1 MSTSTPNA
9 TTEGKELDLVGKV
22 ELRLALADGD
32 KKLASLLKTYLCP
45 LLLKLGSEH
54 LSVRNKVISVCQ
66 HISTRTKPASVELP
80 VSALLE
86 QYKGCRNSL
95 VRHFDLLYI
104 QQGFDRLSVK
114 DRLDLLPKLMHGL
127 VDNFQ
132 ESITHTARLFNL
144 LLRLLHH
151 LTLPLRGSSDDLDL
165 RVKLGLADRSQDA
178 EFVATWLGKVI
189 LFNLTSSY
197 TEICPGLSTE
207 DCQFL
212 QLNGKLDVWNP
223 ASHGGLNLSETKVV
237 TARFLASGAFTE
249 AERFLPALF
258 ASADSNSRLSDIGDD
273 ILKRATPAISLED
286 RELVNRLFVIY
297 LGIRGETG
305 SPPVR
310 KPLQTKILAL
320 LCRSKEATTYVTQ
333 IVKIVKETLEPLN
346 LGYQSS
352 SGVPR
357 QGLESIRLR
366 GQVFAFTNW
375 VARTGSLEYLNALA
389 PALVTDLRTYI
400 EGQGWPRMNDD
411 NSSSYAGEVSSRS
424 FGYESIGLLAKACP
438 SELLVEPNL
447 DLLRWLFISLG
458 SDASGKD
465 ISISIEGALSSVVG
479 AFAHDVDT
487 DVEAALTDLL
497 LCNMTLQVGEHDS
510 NGNVVV
516 RSTRYVAVRF
526 ANRCLPF
533 SNATARWINVLA
545 LGGGPQQR
553 SEVVEEGKRGLDP
566 HWYRNLNPL
575 HDLASIE
582 GTVSEIPRYRMPKFD
597 DLVGVF
603 FPKETGSRSTNI
615 TRLGSGFSAA
625 IVFCRCVLL
634 HHALASK
641 DRAPV
646 VDVDWEKNIDAAIK
660 NDQQIRDIVR
670 VHLERIYAET
680 PFMLLKFLDTAFEG
694 LIDEGIVDADRPGAC
709 LLEICSLCTGP
720 SLDNIASRSTDLRG
734 VILGNRHDPR
744 VIASHIF
751 GLLASRD
758 GAATS
763 TVEDLIQVF
772 LHKADAWQDAIGSQV
787 HEVHGAILATAYW
800 LSRKK
805 YLQDDRGLHGE
816 VELRFMK
823 SVLAVLDTS
832 RDKELLDAAI
842 LATGQLSLFGTLS
855 PESIPAPYDVFFLIS
870 KLKERAGAGDE
881 KAVFSM
887 GHLAMQC
894 DEDVEEASPL
904 SRLTEAL
911 FTLHE
916 KRQPELQFAV
926 GAALSC
932 AAVGWQ
938 SKSLIGIEDVER
950 RSPPRSST
958 RSKVLGIMLERILN
972 DCKTTKPA
980 LRQGSVIWLLCIV
993 QYCGHLNEV
1002 QSQLRN
1008 CQAAFKGFFSDRES
1022 LNQETASRGLTL
1034 IYEKGDRALKDD
1046 LIKDL
1051 VGSFTG
1057 INTGLAGNVSGE
1069 TQLFEPGALPT
1080 GDGSVTTYKDIMSL
1094 AAEVGDSS
1102 LVYKFMSLASNNAIW
1117 SSRAAFGRF
1126 GLSNILSDS
1135 SVDGYLAQNP
1145 KLYPALFRYRFD
1157 PNTNVR
1163 IAMNDIWSALVKNPT
1178 AIIDT
1183 YFDSIIEDLF
1193 KNILGKEWR
1202 VRQASCAAL
1211 AELVQGRPLEKYE
1224 KYLIRI
1230 WSLTFKVI
1238 HPTWN
1243 GCGMALTI
1251 CVGVR

>member
-9 TTEGKELDLVGKV
+9 ITEGKELDLVGKV

-32 KKLASLLKTYLCP
+32 KKLGSLLKTYLCP

-66 HISTRTKPASVELP
+66 HIYTRTIPAAVELP
-80 VSALLE
+80 VPALLE
-86 QYKGCRNSL
+86 QYKGCNNSL
-95 VRHFDLLYI
+95 IRHFDLLYI
-104 QQGFDRLSVK
+104 QQGFDRLPVK
-114 DRLDLLPKLMHGL
+114 DRLDLLPRLMHGL

-132 ESITHTARLFNL
+132 ESVTHTARLFNL
-144 LLRLLHH
+144 FLRLLHQM
-151 LTLPLRGSSDDLDL
+151 TLPLRGSNEDLDL

-178 EFVATWLGKVI
+178 DFVAIWLGKVI
-189 LFNLTSSY
+189 LFTLTSSY
-197 TEICPGLSTE
+197 TEICSGLSAE

-212 QLNGKLDVWNP
+212 QLNGKPDVWNP
-223 ASHGGLNLSETKVV
+223 ASHGGLNLSETKIVA
-237 TARFLASGAFTE
+237 ARFLASGAFTE

-258 ASADSNSRLSDIGDD
+258 ASADSNTRLSDIGDD

-286 RELVNRLFVIY
+286 HELVNRLFTIY
-297 LGIRGETG
+297 LGSQGETR
-305 SPPVR
+305 SFPVR
-310 KPLQTKILAL
+310 KSLQTKILIL
-320 LCRSKEATTYVTQ
+320 LCRSKEATTFVTQ
-333 IVKIVKETLEPLN
+333 IIKIVKEALEPPN
-346 LGYQSS
+346 LGPQSS
-352 SGVPR
+352 SEVPR
-357 QGLESIRLR
+357 QGLESTRLR
-366 GQVFAFTNW
+366 SQIFAFTNW
-375 VARTGSLEYLNALA
+375 VARTGSFEYLHALA
-389 PALVTDLRTYI
+389 PALVKDLRAYI
-400 EGQGWPRMNDD
+400 EGQGWPRMNDE
-411 NSSSYAGEVSSRS
+411 NFSSYAGEVSSRS

-438 SELLVEPNL
+438 SELLVEPSL
-447 DLLRWLFISLG
+447 GLLRWLLISLS
-458 SDASGKD
+458 SDASGKN
-465 ISISIEGALSSVVG
+465 ISISIEGALSCVVG
-479 AFAHDVDT
+479 AFAHNLNT

-497 LCNMTLQVGEHDS
+497 LYNMTIHVGEHDS
-510 NGNVVV
+510 NGNLVV

-545 LGGGPQQR
+545 LRDGPQQR
-553 SEVVEEGKRGLDP
+553 SEVIEEGKRGLDP

-575 HDLASIE
+575 DDLPTTE
-582 GTVSEIPRYRMPKFD
+582 GTISQSPRYRMPKFNE
-597 DLVGVF
+597 LLGVF
-603 FPKETGSRSTNI
+603 FPDETVMRSTRKA
-615 TRLGSGFSAA
+615 RLGSGFPAA
-625 IVFCRCVLL
+625 VVFCRCVLW

-641 DRAPV
+641 DRAPM

-660 NDQQIRDIVR
+660 NDEESRGIARY
-670 VHLERIYAET
+670 HLETIYREN
-680 PFMLLKFLDTAFEG
+680 PLMLLKFLDAAFEG

-709 LLEICSLCTGP
+709 LLEICSLCPGP
-720 SLDNIASRSTDLRG
+720 VLDKIASRSTDLRG

-744 VIASHIF
+744 AIASHIF

-758 GAATS
+758 SAATS
-763 TVEDLIQVF
+763 TVEDLIQLF
-772 LHKADAWQDAIGSQV
+772 LHKSDAWEDAIGSQV
-787 HEVHGAILATAYW
+787 HEVHGAILATVYW

-805 YLQDDRGLHGE
+805 YLRDDRGLRGE

-823 SVLAVLDTS
+823 SVLAILDTS

-842 LATGQLSLFGTLS
+842 LAIGQLSLFGTLS
-855 PESIPAPYDVFFLIS
+855 QESIPAPHDVFFLTT
-870 KLKERAGAGDE
+870 KLKERARAGDE
-881 KAVFSM
+881 KAVASM
-887 GHLAMQC
+887 GYLAMQC
-894 DEDVEEASPL
+894 NEDDEETSPL
-904 SRLTEAL
+904 SHLTEAL

-950 RSPPRSST
+950 GSPPSSST
-958 RSKVLGIMLERILN
+958 RSKVLGVMLERILR
-972 DCKTTKPA
+972 DCKTTKPT

-993 QYCGHLNEV
+993 QYCGHLTEV

-1008 CQAAFKGFFSDRES
+1008 CQAAFKGFLVDRES

-1046 LIKDL
+1046 LIRDL

-1057 INTGLAGNVSGE
+1057 TNTGLAGNVSGE

-1163 IAMNDIWSALVKNPT
+1163 IAMNDIWSALVKDPT
-1178 AIIDT
+1178 ATINT

-1193 KNILGKEWR
+1193 KNILGQEWR

-1224 KYLIRI
+1224 KHLKRI
-1230 WSLTFKVI
+1230 WSITFKVI
-1238 HPTWN
+1238 L
-1243 GCGMALTI
+1243 CQIRVA
-1251 CVGVR
+1251 